1 MKYVISRNYKLKGN
15 KMKKFAI
22 SMLLAGSTL
31 LMAYGAAAYAKC
43 VGCHGANG
51 EKAALGKSAIITGQD
66 AAKTI
71 EQLNGYKAGTL
82 NLHGMG
88 GLMKGQVA
96 STDDAT
102 IKAMAD
108 YIAAMK

>member
-1 MKYVISRNYKLKGN
+1 
-15 KMKKFAI
+15 MKKFAI
-22 SMLLAGSTL
+22 TMLLAGSTL
-31 LMAYGAAAYAKC
+31 LMAADGAAAYAKC

-51 EKAALGKSAIITGQD
+51 EKAALGKSAVITGQD
-66 AAKTI
+66 AAKTV

-82 NLHGMG
+82 NVHGMG

-96 STDDAT
+96 SMDEAS
-102 IKAMAD
+102 IKAVAD

>member
-1 MKYVISRNYKLKGN
+1 
-15 KMKKFAI
+15 MKKFAI
-22 SMLLAGSTL
+22 TMLLAGSTL
-31 LMAYGAAAYAKC
+31 LMADGAAAYAKC

-82 NLHGMG
+82 NVHGMG
-88 GLMKGQVA
+88 ALRKGQVA
-96 STDDAT
+96 SMDDAA
-102 IKAMAD
+102 IKAVSE

>member
-1 MKYVISRNYKLKGN
+1 
-15 KMKKFAI
+15 MKKFAI
-22 SMLLAGSTL
+22 SMLFAGSTL
-31 LMAYGAAAYAKC
+31 LIADGAAAFAKC

-51 EKAALGKSAIITGQD
+51 EKSALGKSAIIKGQD

-82 NLHGMG
+82 NVHGMG
-88 GLMKGQVA
+88 GLMKVQVA
-96 STDDAT
+96 SMDEAT
-102 IKAMAD
+102 IKEVAD

>member
-1 MKYVISRNYKLKGN
+1 
-15 KMKKFAI
+15 MKKLAI
-22 SMLLAGSTL
+22 TMLLAGSTL
-31 LMAYGAAAYAKC
+31 LMADGAAAYAKC

-51 EKAALGKSAIITGQD
+51 EKSALGKSAIIKGQA

-82 NLHGMG
+82 NQHGMG

-96 STDDAT
+96 SMDEAT
-102 IKAMAD
+102 IKAVAEH
-108 YIAAMK
+108 IAAMK

>member
-1 MKYVISRNYKLKGN
+1 
-15 KMKKFAI
+15 MKKFAI

-31 LMAYGAAAYAKC
+31 LMADGAAAYAKC

-51 EKAALGKSAIITGQD
+51 EKAGLGKSAIITGQD
-66 AAKTI
+66 AAKTV

-82 NLHGMG
+82 NAHGMG

-96 STDDAT
+96 SMDDAA
-102 IKAMAD
+102 IKAVAD